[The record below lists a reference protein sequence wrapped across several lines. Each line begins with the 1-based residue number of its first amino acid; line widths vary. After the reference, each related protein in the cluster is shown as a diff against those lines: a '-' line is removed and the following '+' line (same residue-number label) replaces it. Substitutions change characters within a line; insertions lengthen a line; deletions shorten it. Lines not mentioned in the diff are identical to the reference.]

1 MLVLTHGS
9 PGSPAV
15 QQLFVVLHDLGL
27 GRSRLGGLT
36 VLGDGFE
43 RLGPIRGL
51 AFLPAGL
58 AVLAAHEVQGAQGYL
73 YAPQRGSWTVGGQ
86 VANLGG
92 AGSSPVAELDSAVK
106 ALVARVRR
114 GGVDPGNVQALV
126 GITGAVS
133 GVAQPEPERG
143 AGLVVTALSPD
154 EVVEAL
160 QTATRPTYG
169 GLSQTWTT
177 ADVRAVLEILGYRAE
192 DIDTEQLS
200 AEGFPYSPYVL
211 RPTSTDDIPFSR
223 DEPASLP
230 GGGRGLRSYEQP
242 HPPRDA
248 RSTGPVPAVT
258 PPVPGTRGAPALVG
272 VAAPADPANPGDLL
286 REPDA
291 APEQRG
297 SAVRWIVPLVLLA
310 VVAAAIVIGGRALF
324 AGGTEDGANDGAG
337 ATTSATGSPT
347 PSQTAPP
354 SATQQIGDLSF
365 TQGAYEKTTDCASF
379 AFGEIADLLA
389 ATPCTQMER
398 GLFLTQVEG
407 KNVVVT
413 LAVVTMPDA
422 GSAATLK
429 SRADSDGTGNVNDL
443 LRDGTVPPGYPQD
456 SGVLGDGE
464 YASSVEGKVVR
475 IVQAAFVDGS
485 KTTDAVDAAA
495 DAALG
500 LELVA

>member
-15 QQLFVVLHDLGL
+15 RQLFVALHDLGL
-27 GRSRLGGLT
+27 GRARLGGLAL
-36 VLGDGFE
+36 LGDGFE

-51 AFLPAGL
+51 AFLPAGM
-58 AVLAAHEVQGAQGYL
+58 AVLAAHEIEGAQGYL

-86 VANLGG
+86 VAHLDG
-92 AGSSPVAELDSAVK
+92 AGSSPVGELDAAVK

-114 GGVDPGNVQALV
+114 GGVDPGNVQAV
-126 GITGAVS
+126 VAITGAVS
-133 GVAQPEPERG
+133 GLAQPEPERG
-143 AGLVVTALSPD
+143 KGLVVTLLSPD
-154 EVVEAL
+154 DVVEAL

-177 ADVRAVLEILGYRAE
+177 ADVRAVLEILGYRAQ

-211 RPTSTDDIPFSR
+211 RPTSDDDIPFSR
-223 DEPASLP
+223 DEPATLP
-230 GGGRGLRSYEQP
+230 GGGRGLRGYDQP
-242 HPPRDA
+242 PSATDV

-258 PPVPGTRGAPALVG
+258 PPVPA
-272 VAAPADPANPGDLL
+272 AAPVPVMAGRPGAGDPANPGDLL

-291 APEQRG
+291 APEQRR
-297 SAVRWIVPLVLLA
+297 SAVRWIVPLLLLA
-310 VVAAAIVIGGRALF
+310 VVATAVVLGGRALF
-324 AGGTEDGANDGAG
+324 AGGTDDGAAPNASSDA
-337 ATTSATGSPT
+337 SATSSQSSAPT
-347 PSQTAPP
+347 T
-354 SATQQIGDLSF
+354 TQQIGELTF

-379 AFGEIADLLA
+379 AFGEIQDMLS

-398 GLFLTQVEG
+398 GLFLTKVGG
-407 KNVVVT
+407 KDVVIT

-422 GSAATLK
+422 GSAASLK
-429 SRADSDGTGNVNDL
+429 SRADTDGTGNINDL
-443 LRDGTVPPGYPQD
+443 LRDGIVPPGYPQD
-456 SGVLGDGE
+456 DGILGDGE
-464 YASSVEGKVVR
+464 YASSVDGDVVR

-495 DAALG
+495 DAALN
-500 LELVA
+500 LQLVA